1 MNFSPTDR
9 QAWMRLL
16 ALSSWND
23 LKACTNGI
31 AAISCDVIRP
41 PETGLVMLRGR
52 IGGSGSAF
60 NLGEATVTR
69 CAVRT
74 AKGYEGH
81 AYVMGRNH
89 GHAKLAAVCDA
100 LLQDESQHAK
110 VDAQVLQPLQTLMAE
125 QRSLAAR
132 KAAATKVDF
141 FTLVRGEND

>member
-1 MNFSPTDR
+1 
-9 QAWMRLL
+9 MRLL

-23 LKACTNGI
+23 LKACTDDFVNTP
-31 AAISCDVIRP
+31 CDIIRP

-52 IGGSGSAF
+52 IGGTGDAF
-60 NLGEATVTR
+60 NVGEATVTR

-74 AKGYEGH
+74 AKGHEGH

-89 GHAKLAAVCDA
+89 GHAKIAAVCDA
-100 LLQDESQHAK
+100 LLQDESYHTK
-110 VDAQVLQPLQTLMAE
+110 VEAQVLQPLQKLLE
-125 QRSLAAR
+125 DRRSLAAH

>member
-1 MNFSPTDR
+1 
-9 QAWMRLL
+9 MRLL

-23 LKACTNGI
+23 LKACTDCL
-31 AAISCDVIRP
+31 AAIPCYMIRP

-52 IGGSGSAF
+52 IGGTGSAF
-60 NLGEATVTR
+60 NLREATVTR

-74 AKGYEGH
+74 AKGHEGH
-81 AYVMGRNH
+81 AYVMGRNQA
-89 GHAKLAAVCDA
+89 HAKLAAVCDA
-100 LLQDESQHAK
+100 LLQDENQRAK
-110 VDAQVLQPLQTLMAE
+110 VDAEVLQPLQALMAE

>member
-1 MNFSPTDR
+1 
-9 QAWMRLL
+9 MRLL

-23 LKACTNGI
+23 LKACSDGF
-31 AAISCDVIRP
+31 AATPCDMIRP

-74 AKGYEGH
+74 AKGHEGH
-81 AYVMGRNH
+81 AYIMGRNQA
-89 GHAKLAAVCDA
+89 HAKLAAVCDA
-100 LLQDESQHAK
+100 LLQDESQHAE
-110 VDAQVLQPLQTLMAE
+110 VDAKVLQPLHALMAE

>member
-1 MNFSPTDR
+1 
-9 QAWMRLL
+9 MRLL

-23 LKACTNGI
+23 LKACTDNF
-31 AAISCDVIRP
+31 ALMPCDMIRP
-41 PETGLVMLRGR
+41 PETGIVMLRGR
-52 IGGSGSAF
+52 MGGTGSAF

-74 AKGYEGH
+74 AKGHEGH

-110 VDAQVLQPLQTLMAE
+110 IDAQVLQPLQKRMAE
-125 QRSLAAR
+125 QRSLAAH